1 MDLLV
6 VCALASVP
14 VQQLRASLMHTY
26 FWLSGKTIKA
36 FGLKQ
41 TPALHKAGAVGHAV
55 AAVALG
61 IYAWG
66 ETAEANPAGALAEG
80 KTVANVG

>member
-1 MDLLV
+1 MTNRKKEIAKFMC
-6 VCALASVP
+6 CAEAFH
-14 VQQLRASLMHTY
+14 ALMHTY

>member
-1 MDLLV
+1 MTNRKKEIAKFM
-6 VCALASVP
+6 CGAEAFH
-14 VQQLRASLMHTY
+14 SLMHAY

-36 FGLKQ
+36 FGLRQ

-66 ETAEANPAGALAEG
+66 EADANRADALAEG
-80 KTVANVG
+80 ETFGNDG